1 MTSTPNLNDFIDN
14 RTRRQLDTCLKRTMS
29 ALEHENTVMAQT
41 PMSAFQRLLKVYT
54 SVKPVLAF
62 LGSFPLVPLSV
73 RTAVNLLTQ
82 TLEAVSESG
91 PAIVA
96 QFKAGKDLE
105 PAA

>member
-1 MTSTPNLNDFIDN
+1 MTSIPNLNDFIDHK
-14 RTRRQLDTCLKRTMS
+14 TTRQLDTCLKRAMS
-29 ALEHENTVMAQT
+29 ALEHGNTVMAQT

-54 SVKPVLAF
+54 SVKPVLTF
-62 LGSFPLVPLSV
+62 LGDFKLVPLPA
-73 RTAVNLLTQ
+73 RTTIHLLTQ

-91 PAIVA
+91 PKIVA